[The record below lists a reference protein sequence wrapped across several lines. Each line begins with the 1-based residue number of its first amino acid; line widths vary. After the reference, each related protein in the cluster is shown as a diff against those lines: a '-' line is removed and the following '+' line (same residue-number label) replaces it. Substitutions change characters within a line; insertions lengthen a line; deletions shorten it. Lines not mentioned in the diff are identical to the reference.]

1 MVSAFRRYTSLAIA
15 LVGVLALLTAPSAS
29 AAETE
34 RFASTGGQGS
44 ACTLAKP
51 CTLRRAIEK
60 ARKGTDVTVEPGEY
74 GMSSPVP
81 EPLKIGPGVTVH
93 GQAGQARP
101 VIITEAE
108 QGITLE
114 GEGSS
119 VSDLE
124 VQNAVGNY
132 GIFAQGSSGS
142 SIDHVIVQVS
152 AADAVACAPSESL
165 TDSVCSSSGTSG
177 IAATLAGS
185 KTATAS
191 LRNDT
196 LIAAGSG
203 GEALALRAAGAATR
217 TVDLTNTI
225 AHGAGFDISASTESG
240 GTPTAIIDADHSDYA
255 TVNEEN
261 NGNEGTISVTAPGS
275 ATNQT
280 SAPVFVD
287 ESGNNFHESSSSS
300 ATLGMGV
307 DSPLNGTTDLDGNPR
322 ELLGATD
329 IGAYEFAPPPTC
341 SPVQGSTTFLKPLI
355 IQLSCTDLAGAP
367 LTYAIVTGL
376 HGGLALNA
384 ATGQAVYTASAT
396 STRNGTESF
405 TYRASSRNGTTNVAT
420 ATVTVKPFTTPS
432 LTAGHSKLFSG
443 GSLAPTPTL
452 GNLRES
458 AKIWREGKT
467 LAAISSTTKKP
478 KKPPVGTTFYFS
490 LNEAATVT
498 FRFTERV
505 GGRKVDGRCVAR
517 TKKNEHMRHCVRT
530 VTVGTLLLPARAGS
544 DKLHFEGRI
553 TRHKRLKPGHYAILV
568 SASIPGKHSVTR
580 VLHFTVAAG

>member
-1 MVSAFRRYTSLAIA
+1 MVSAFRRYASLATA
-15 LVGVLALLTAPSAS
+15 LVGVLALLAAPSAS

-34 RFASTGGQGS
+34 RFASTGGGGS

-51 CTLRRAIEK
+51 CALRRAIEK
-60 ARKGTDVTVEPGEY
+60 ARKGTDVTIEPGEY
-74 GMSSPVP
+74 GGSTPVP

-93 GQAGQARP
+93 GQAGQSRP
-101 VIITEAE
+101 VIITEAV

-119 VSDLE
+119 VSDVE
-124 VQNAVGNY
+124 VQDAVGNY
-132 GIFAQGSSGS
+132 GIFAEGSSGS

-152 AADAVACAPSESL
+152 AASAVACAPSESL

-203 GEALALRAAGAATR
+203 GEALALHAAGAATR
-217 TVDLTNTI
+217 TIDLTNSI

-240 GTPTAIIDADHSDYA
+240 GTPTAIIAADHSDYA

-261 NGNEGTISVTAPGS
+261 SGNEGTISVTAPGS

-280 SAPVFVD
+280 SAPVFVN
-287 ESGNNFHESSSSS
+287 ESGSNFHESSSSS
-300 ATLGMGV
+300 ATLGKGV
-307 DSPLNGTTDLDGNPR
+307 NSPLNGTTDLDGNPR

-341 SPVQGSTTFLKPLI
+341 GPVQGSTTFLKPLV

-420 ATVTVKPFTTPS
+420 ATVTVRPFTTPS
-432 LTAGHSKLFSG
+432 LTAGHSKLFSDG
-443 GSLAPTPTL
+443 GLAPTPTL
-452 GNLRES
+452 GGVRES
-458 AKIWREGKT
+458 AKTWREGKA
-467 LAAISSTTKKP
+467 LAAISSTKKP

-490 LNEAATVT
+490 LNEAAVVT

-505 GGRKVDGRCVAR
+505 GGRKVNGRCVAA
-517 TKKNEHMRHCVRT
+517 TKKNEHMRHCIRT
-530 VTVGTLLLPARAGS
+530 VTVGTLALPARAGS
-544 DKLHFEGRI
+544 DKLRFEGRI
-553 TRHKRLKPGHYAILV
+553 TRHKKLKPGSYALLV
-568 SASIPGKHSVTR
+568 SASVSGKHSLTR